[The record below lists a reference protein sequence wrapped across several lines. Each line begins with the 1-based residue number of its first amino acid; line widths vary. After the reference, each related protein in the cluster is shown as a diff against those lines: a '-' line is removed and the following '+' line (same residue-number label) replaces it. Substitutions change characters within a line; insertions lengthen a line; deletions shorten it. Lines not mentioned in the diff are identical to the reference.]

1 MLLSPTQPPAI
12 VSDTSE
18 WNLASRA
25 LLSKYNRAIDAFQ
38 RAVKPLIDEVKL
50 DTSDPLF
57 TGDTPAAFLFMLNDK
72 VGGRRPLQPP
82 LSDAHPAAGRHRP
95 WS

>member
-50 DTSDPLF
+50 DTSDTLF
-57 TGDTPAAFLFMLNDK
+57 TGDTP
-72 VGGRRPLQPP
+72 PP
-82 LSDAHPAAGRHRP
+82 RFSLCSTTR
-95 WS
+95 